1 MQRAM
6 ASTSKVLEIP
16 ADDMTSIHAGLIEEV
31 HDIPMSVLIRPF
43 PLDVNEDKVK
53 SIMKSLQD
61 PTKSS
66 EVPPIDVL
74 WIKGREGG
82 DYYYSFGG
90 CHRYSAHKRLGL
102 ATIKAK
108 LVKSTITDLSV
119 YLGGSTPDLR

>member
-1 MQRAM
+1 MKYFFIFNIQTIKAHE
-6 ASTSKVLEIP
+6 SLPTGLVLHYLVC
-16 ADDMTSIHAGLIEEV
+16 TV
-31 HDIPMSVLIRPF
+31 F
-43 PLDVNEDKVK
+43 
-53 SIMKSLQD
+53 QD
-61 PTKSS
+61 PVKCN

-90 CHRYSAHKRLGL
+90 CHRYSAHQRLGL
-102 ATIKAK
+102 PTIKAK